1 MVLSYRERIEDEADW
16 LRGRSVTL
24 REEEERGEVER
35 FSFSC
40 SRAYRKVG
48 MIGTRRDRSR

>member
-24 REEEERGEVER
+24 KEEEERGEVER